1 MNYDDFLNLARS
13 RRSIRKFSRKPVTR
27 AEIERVLEAARWAP
41 SNHNRQPWHFIVLDE
56 QPAIEH
62 LAQTVKQ
69 SLKQRTRSLPEIA
82 SHHAEELVE
91 YASLFGEAPVLVV
104 VLHKRP
110 VSLVSTLL
118 SNLSQPALVSGEPLS
133 AAMAAQNLVLAA
145 HSLGLGTCILTAPLI
160 AQADLA
166 GELRLPGGCDLT
178 CFIALGYPDE
188 SPAPPRRK
196 NLSQFVEFR
205 QTPHTLENKY
215 D

>member
-133 AAMAAQNLVLAA
+133 AAMAAAESRAGRSFAGSGDL
-145 HSLGLGTCILTAPLI
+145 HSHRASDCSGGSCRRTETAGRLRPDLLHRPGLSGRI
-160 AQADLA
+160 ACSTTKKKSVAV
-166 GELRLPGGCDLT
+166 
-178 CFIALGYPDE
+178 
-188 SPAPPRRK
+188 RR
-196 NLSQFVEFR
+196 V
-205 QTPHTLENKY
+205 
-215 D
+215 